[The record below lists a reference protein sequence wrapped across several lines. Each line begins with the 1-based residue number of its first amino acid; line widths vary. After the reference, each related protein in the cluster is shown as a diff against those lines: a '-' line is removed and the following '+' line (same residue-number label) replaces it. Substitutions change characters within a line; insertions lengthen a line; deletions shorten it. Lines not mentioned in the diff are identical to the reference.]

1 MPNVNQN
8 VNIREDVDRN
18 RNTNVN
24 TNTGSSSG
32 VHGNTSTQVNIR
44 DRGGS
49 SSGQV
54 VTGSSHGGG
63 FASPSSSSSDY
74 AAQAAAARAAA
85 ERAAAE
91 EAARRAELERQRN
104 EQLARANDAKRAQET
119 REAQANR
126 EERTTLTPA
135 TQAANPVAAATQAKQ
150 TTTQQNTRQRVRP
163 VSAEEVASGGDVSE
177 DYRSNGFPLIN
188 QSGTVYDSDT
198 GEVISE
204 VPETIR
210 ANMQPTYEANE
221 ARAATQPVPRSR
233 LAQAV
238 ANAAPQTAY
247 SSRAEGR
254 VNTIPADKVI
264 DNSDT
269 VIDDNGPYVTEEYFP
284 PEDQQEPSNDRTAYR
299 NARSSLGLDQ
309 LEADVSSRDT
319 VVSGY
324 TDITGIEGR
333 DEQINEI
340 LRQETERHSKEYG
353 RMRERGVSESTDYSE
368 DPEQFFEDDQNES
381 HFQRLMM
388 KARNAILQRFLNP
401 YLLRVEGMW
410 VETTEDNGKTYGRVH
425 YSKRA
430 QNAIDAVKSMYGG
443 DLCSTYNVLQLVQLR
458 GGIGVSLRGK
468 IANVN
473 PNEFRLTEDQFVELC
488 HDICESQNQ
497 NGNPLGPVQGTP
509 GGNGVRDDTGRFVV
523 VAKTRCFPLGYMPV
537 QLIEDLRNAPGS
549 KLSQYSVDQVK
560 KMVGEQWINE
570 TYPQL
575 CANTGGNLMYQA
587 RAIENMM
594 RGLMH
599 IDGANPKN
607 LKIPEV
613 VERQT
618 LMALRAE
625 ASATTDGDIAIANE
639 MKRDNLERTLSRWS
653 HRWLKQSGSR
663 SNDGSIQSAAGR
675 RRRTNIGDGIRSL
688 EMLKRASRAANIGV
702 MISSVPEAI
711 VAEGEQGLANL
722 LSNAVFNGIHKDIAD
737 QYRVTDRLDELSRSK
752 EAIEATDVA
761 ESLYRIGGHDAIDAF
776 LGELGDDGRAVN
788 HMTKADLYAFLQRWG
803 VTGQNASVSDSV
815 REALG
820 IKPGQEAGFLSNVK
834 RIVDGMDNLMLSSG
848 MFKERQSRQLVQM
861 GMAEMA
867 RASLHGRES
876 YTAQQVQDWGE
887 IGGGEELIRSL
898 LSTDA
903 GREAFMT
910 QGITSLGR
918 KSPVEH
924 QLRLIM
930 GKNGVTEFA
939 VRNMFDRFP
948 EYGVNKILQMVPFS
962 NTLSYLTAYGIKNV
976 GDILATANTDSR
988 GGRAIVGAGEAMQR
1002 NWGYQAGSRTSFAE
1016 GLRKNIMY
1024 DTVMATEK
1032 LMIAGLYCGWIMAMG
1047 GVQPPDDDRDRYT
1060 WSEWK
1065 IGDGPDAVPLKWAW
1079 WMDDLSGVGLPLGMA
1094 WAICETNGWTPESK
1108 QTATN
1113 TFINAIA
1120 NFNSGTALFDAI
1132 DLVNNFDEEW
1142 QAVLGKDIGDYDPGW
1157 DEWAMT
1163 MLEQGFWDLVG
1174 DMTPAFVGQL
1184 VPWSKDYI
1192 FAGDRDAHTAS
1203 RVYDTGEGSKYSME
1217 EAQEGY
1223 HTKRAGSYSDYMR
1236 RRSSQT
1242 NILQAMFYDWFYGA
1256 GDSDSAI
1263 TGYKYTEM
1271 PLDTMV
1277 DPYVQ
1282 AMYDRFYL
1290 DLDDPNALPI
1300 KQDERKAELNARAS
1314 EVVQWIDDHYENA
1327 MQANLDGFVLN
1338 YGARVNCINYCYDMI
1353 NQAWDVYNEK
1363 TSHGWLSNADYR
1375 AVVEE
1380 RQEKIEHYQNLIYN
1394 YFQSDDIPWSMPRY
1408 VRQET
1413 DTETRYL
1420 DANGNASTY
1429 LNTLGDTSYA
1439 RNLSRGIVDALG
1451 QLPVLNRFL
1460 TSGGI
1465 GDENAREQSYF
1476 YGNNRSLMP
1485 ASSPRTAGKGHNF
1498 ETIPYWAVLDK
1509 DGNPVNDIASMY
1521 DNAGNMVA
1529 GQGRNEGKNIREL
1542 MWGGQGTNMGPDAD
1556 EELRIGREGVPTLGG
1571 GGGVS
1576 GGRPWR
1582 IMEETFPES
1591 LKNLDADTV
1600 SKLLG
1605 IPSSLPTDDDKSKS
1619 SDDDSSGGNSY
1630 SRSYGRSYSR
1640 SYYGGGG
1647 GGWSN
1652 YNPRI
1657 YSSPRQVYS
1666 QRASGLSTRSPY
1678 KATSTYLRP
1687 SFYTSGSRK
1696 SYRRQN

>member
-1 MPNVNQN
+1 M
-8 VNIREDVDRN
+8 
-18 RNTNVN
+18 
-24 TNTGSSSG
+24 
-32 VHGNTSTQVNIR
+32 
-44 DRGGS
+44 
-49 SSGQV
+49 
-54 VTGSSHGGG
+54 
-63 FASPSSSSSDY
+63 
-74 AAQAAAARAAA
+74 
-85 ERAAAE
+85 
-91 EAARRAELERQRN
+91 
-104 EQLARANDAKRAQET
+104 
-119 REAQANR
+119 
-126 EERTTLTPA
+126 
-135 TQAANPVAAATQAKQ
+135 ANPVAATQSDQTATQKVAQ
-150 TTTQQNTRQRVRP
+150 QRVRP
-163 VSAEEVASGGDVSE
+163 MSAEEVSGVGGEVAE
-177 DYRSNGFPLIN
+177 DYGSNGFPLIN
-188 QSGTVYDSDT
+188 QSGAVYDSDT
-198 GEVISE
+198 GEVIGE
-204 VPETIR
+204 VPESVR
-210 ANMQPTYEANE
+210 VNMQPTYEADNQVRGQ
-221 ARAATQPVPRSR
+221 AVPRSR

-247 SSRAEGR
+247 SSRADDISDEGPFVPGETFAPEPER
-254 VNTIPADKVI
+254 PS
-264 DNSDT
+264 SDRRT
-269 VIDDNGPYVTEEYFP
+269 FVDENGPFVPGETLAPDDAGEGFAEE
-284 PEDQQEPSNDRTAYR
+284 QEKNGGR
-299 NARSSLGLDQ
+299 GQLDI
-309 LEADVSSRDT
+309 
-319 VVSGY
+319 VVNGA

-340 LRQETERHSKEYG
+340 LRQETERHSKEYSG
-353 RMRERGVSESTDYSE
+353 MRERGISESTDYSE
-368 DPEQFFEDDQNES
+368 NPEQFFEDDQNES

-388 KARNAILQRFLNP
+388 KARNSILQRFLNP

-410 VETTEDNGKTYGRVH
+410 VETFEDNGRTYGRIR
-425 YSKRA
+425 YGKRT
-430 QNAIDAVKSMYGG
+430 QNAIDAVKSIYG
-443 DLCSTYNVLQLVQLR
+443 CSTYNVMQLVQLR

-537 QLIEDLRNAPGS
+537 QLIEDLRSAPGS
-549 KLSQYSVDQVK
+549 KLSQYSVDQIQ

-599 IDGANPKN
+599 IDGANPKD

-653 HRWLKQSGSR
+653 HRWFKQSGSR
-663 SNDGSIQSAAGR
+663 SNDGGIQSAAGR

-702 MISSVPEAI
+702 MISSIPEAI
-711 VAEGEQGLANL
+711 VAEGEQGFANL
-722 LSNAVFNGIHKDIAD
+722 LSNAVFNGLHRDIAD
-737 QYRVTDRLDELSRSK
+737 QYKVTDRLDELSRSK

-803 VTGQNASVSDSV
+803 VIGQNASVSDSV

-820 IKPGQEAGFLSNVK
+820 IKLGQEAGFLSNVK

-848 MFKERQSRQLVQM
+848 MFKERQSRQLVKM

-962 NTLSYLTAYGIKNV
+962 NTLSYFAAYGIKSV
-976 GDILATANTDSR
+976 GGILATANTDSR
-988 GGRAIVGAGEAMQR
+988 GGRAIAGAGEAMRR
-1002 NWGYQAGSRTSFAE
+1002 NWGYQAGSRTSFVE

-1024 DTVMATEK
+1024 DTIMATEK

-1142 QAVLGKDIGDYDPGW
+1142 QAVLGRDIDGYDPGW

-1163 MLEQGFWDLVG
+1163 MLEQGFWDLIG
-1174 DMTPAFVGQL
+1174 DMTPAFVSQL

-1203 RVYDTGEGSKYSME
+1203 RIYDTGEGSKYSME

-1223 HTKRAGSYSDYMR
+1223 HTKKVGSYSDYMR

-1271 PLDTMV
+1271 PLNTMV

-1300 KQDERKAELNARAS
+1300 KQDDRKAELNARAF

-1429 LNTLGDTSYA
+1429 LNTLGETSYA
-1439 RNLSRGIVDALG
+1439 KNLSRGIVDALG

-1465 GDENAREQSYF
+1465 GDENARRQSYF

-1485 ASSPRTAGKGHNF
+1485 ASSPRTAGKGHNL
-1498 ETIPYWAVLDK
+1498 ETIPYWAVLDE

-1542 MWGGQGTNMGPDAD
+1542 MWGGQGTNMGPEAD

-1600 SKLLG
+1600 SQLLG

-1619 SDDDSSGGNSY
+1619 SDSDGNDSSSGGNGY
-1630 SRSYGRSYSR
+1630 RRSYGRYYRR

-1647 GGWSN
+1647 GGSN

-1666 QRASGLSTRSPY
+1666 QRASGMSTRSPY

-1687 SFYTSGSRK
+1687 AFYTSGSRK